1 MHKNIHVHLYKIT
14 IAYTRTLLYNTVRNK
29 ENNKHN
35 KHRKEV
41 KNMKRTKN
49 MIYKASDEAR
59 ELFLYA
65 TNSGVLYDRQI
76 KPSIENLR
84 KKARKGTF
92 DKDKAADLF
101 YYVATSASAMYDK
114 DFGFSFSVQQ
124 RFTAA
129 VDMVDFYIDEIE
141 EI

>member
-1 MHKNIHVHLYKIT
+1 MHKNIHVHLYRIT
-14 IAYTRTLLYNTVRNK
+14 IEYTRTLLYNTVRNK
-29 ENNKHN
+29 ENNKR
-35 KHRKEV
+35 RKEA

-92 DKDKAADLF
+92 NKDKAADLF

>member
-1 MHKNIHVHLYKIT
+1 MHKNIRVHLYRIT
-14 IAYTRTLLYNTVRNK
+14 IVYTRTLLYNTVRNK
-29 ENNKHN
+29 ENN

>member
-1 MHKNIHVHLYKIT
+1 MHKNIHVHLYRIT
-14 IAYTRTLLYNTVRNK
+14 IVYTRTLLYNTVRNK
-29 ENNKHN
+29 ENN

-101 YYVATSASAMYDK
+101 YYIATSASAMYDK

>member
-1 MHKNIHVHLYKIT
+1 MKQESCFYMLLT
-14 IAYTRTLLYNTVRNK
+14 QAFCMIARLSRVSKTS
-29 ENNKHN
+29 E
-35 KHRKEV
+35 
-41 KNMKRTKN
+41 
-49 MIYKASDEAR
+49 
-59 ELFLYA
+59 
-65 TNSGVLYDRQI
+65 
-76 KPSIENLR
+76 
-84 KKARKGTF
+84 KKQERGTF

>member
-1 MHKNIHVHLYKIT
+1 MHKNIRVHLYKIT
-14 IAYTRTLLYNTVRNK
+14 IEYTRTLLYNTVRNK
-29 ENNKHN
+29 ENNKR
-35 KHRKEV
+35 RKEV

>member
-14 IAYTRTLLYNTVRNK
+14 IEYTRTLLYNTVRNK
-29 ENNKHN
+29 ENNKR
-35 KHRKEV
+35 RKEV
-41 KNMKRTKN
+41 KNMKRTKK

>member
-1 MHKNIHVHLYKIT
+1 
-14 IAYTRTLLYNTVRNK
+14 
-29 ENNKHN
+29 
-35 KHRKEV
+35 
-41 KNMKRTKN
+41 MKRTKN

-76 KPSIENLR
+76 KPSIENLG

-92 DKDKAADLF
+92 NKDKAADLF

>member
-1 MHKNIHVHLYKIT
+1 MHKNIHVHLYRIT
-14 IAYTRTLLYNTVRNK
+14 IVYTRTLLYNTVRNK
-29 ENNKHN
+29 ENN